1 MDTKLDEPT
10 KIEPDKVIENEDAV
24 IYTFEGDAYRIEK
37 GEIELE
43 SDEDG
48 IVFVTYQ
55 GLFYAPF
62 DPDGWV
68 ILSGDEPEIVTDVC
82 NSRDVR
88 FADADYEGYPITME
102 VGYRTD
108 DNITRSLWQN
118 DKVRPKEIESLI
130 NKDITEVR
138 LSVEIDGSGHITVTD
153 VSIWPDNSNVSFDI

>member
-10 KIEPDKVIENEDAV
+10 EIEPDEAIENDDAL

-68 ILSGDEPEIVTDVC
+68 ILSGDEPEIVTDIC
-82 NSRDVR
+82 SSKDVR

-153 VSIWPDNSNVSFDI
+153 VSVWPDNPNVTFDI